1 MRSRSLFGR
10 AALVAIAATVA
21 LFMAC
26 SNNAEGE
33 RCEKDSDN
41 FGNDDCQDGLV
52 CKPANELNN
61 ASSARC
67 CPPDPTKATV
77 DVCRVF
83 QSPAGTEAGAPPD
96 ATSPARTDAAA
107 DAADAG
113 TDAADAADADDGSAD
128 AADDG

>member
-83 QSPAGTEAGAPPD
+83 QSPAGTEAGA
-96 ATSPARTDAAA
+96 
-107 DAADAG
+107 G
-113 TDAADAADADDGSAD
+113 N
-128 AADDG
+128 

>member
-96 ATSPARTDAAA
+96 ATSPARTDAAT
-107 DAADAG
+107 DAADAA